1 MFTRD
6 QKIEM
11 QRRAWEMRLR
21 GVPQF
26 QIAAELGIS
35 EGFVSGLLKKARA
48 ARAPWLPPGRWMT

>member
-11 QRRAWEMRLR
+11 QRKAWEARLR

-26 QIAAELGIS
+26 QIAIDLQGR
-35 EGFVSGLLKKARA
+35 KASSA
-48 ARAPWLPPGRWMT
+48 AC